1 MSVNLLNSGSSLTA
15 SFLPDDDVDDNRW
28 YRRVAAAEIEGKRF
42 INQVQGTNAVH
53 VGLTL
58 HCRRTLVDII
68 KVCTTIVERLIITVR
83 VTVDFLPVPR
93 FAGCEVLPDF
103 CNKKFRAF
111 EC

>member
-28 YRRVAAAEIEGKRF
+28 YRRVAAIEIQGNRF
-42 INQVQGTNAVH
+42 VNQVQGTNAVH
-53 VGLTL
+53 VRLTL

-93 FAGCEVLPDF
+93 FAAYEVLLDF